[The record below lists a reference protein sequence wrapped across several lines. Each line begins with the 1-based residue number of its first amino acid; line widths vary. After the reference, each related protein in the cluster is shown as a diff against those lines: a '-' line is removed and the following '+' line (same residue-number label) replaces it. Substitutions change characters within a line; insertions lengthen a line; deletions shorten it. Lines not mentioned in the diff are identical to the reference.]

1 MWLQAV
7 LSKVARQALLLV
19 AFAAH
24 APSIDIAAPAN
35 GPKVRAGNRKR
46 ARADKGIVKEFSR
59 RRVGNIRSDEGEL
72 GVHAGG
78 GDVLALLEVVS
89 VDDVA
94 GRVGDEATQADAVRE
109 LNLER
114 HAVEGPELK
123 DGECVVWL
131 GHADGPVKGEVAEG
145 VDEGEALFVG
155 VRALVGVYDELE
167 GCFLVLGPEMGCLC
181 FDGFVESLE
190 GWACSPELVY

>member
-1 MWLQAV
+1 M
-7 LSKVARQALLLV
+7 
-19 AFAAH
+19 
-24 APSIDIAAPAN
+24 
-35 GPKVRAGNRKR
+35 GNVC
-46 ARADKGIVKEFSR
+46 G
-59 RRVGNIRSDEGEL
+59 DEGEL

-94 GRVGDEATQADAVRE
+94 GRIGDEAAQADAIRV
-109 LNLER
+109 LNLEG

-123 DGECVVWL
+123 DGECVVRL

-155 VRALVGVYDELE
+155 VCALVGVYDELE
-167 GCFLVLGPEMGCLC
+167 GGFLVLRPEMGCLR
-181 FDGFVESLE
+181 FDGFVEGLE